1 MRFLFLSR
9 GTKNHDKPLFLM
21 VYRKVNRIFHGRVC
35 DMDKFLQENVSKA
48 SNSILSEKFESESE
62 CTPKP
67 LRELYKRGKKL
78 IQAYLVLNQSSLP
91 SHVIQEQL
99 HQDINRV
106 ILNEKN
112 QYEKVTTS
120 HVEKSGQQVDLD
132 FTHNRLIRIRS
143 QKGTLSAQ

>member
-1 MRFLFLSR
+1 
-9 GTKNHDKPLFLM
+9 
-21 VYRKVNRIFHGRVC
+21 
-35 DMDKFLQENVSKA
+35 MDKFLQENVSKA

-120 HVEKSGQQVDLD
+120 HVEKSGQQVDID
-132 FTHNRLIRIRS
+132 FTNNRLIRMRS
-143 QKGTLSAQ
+143 QKKGTLSARIRCVFNLDIEKPSKNEVAKGST